1 MNSLSAKLRI
11 IYKHFVLITIAFILI
26 YTLLHWLLFIKAGI
40 PLREDL
46 VKLWLPI
53 GLSWIPILLWLRPRI
68 NLLHFK
74 NDNTSFGY
82 QMLAC
87 AAMAVPTLV
96 AQEYLATATGSLT
109 RLQTIAALPEHAPT
123 KYYSLDQYVID
134 TQHIG
139 IQNTTSVSGKY
150 DEQLDMTI
158 YIVMPILKD
167 TDDTSTSSTRFW
179 LGKSYHEQVSN
190 RQSDQ
195 EKEYAY
201 QTFAFVTQKEFEQT
215 DFRKFN
221 YLARMGRTDD
231 HDEYNRAIEEVAPGK
246 AAESVVFEAQTDSF
260 NERNGQKF
268 PWILISLGL
277 GLVVFLIALL
287 FPKFDADKRARF
299 ESGSPVKTSDTT
311 ETFDLLLPKS
321 GFFIT
326 PILIYINML
335 VYIVMVVLGLGFI
348 SFKGP
353 DLLNWGANFRPLT
366 TTGQWWRLLA
376 SVFLHGGLMHLLANM
391 YGLLFVGIFL
401 EPLLGKTKFAL
412 VYLITGIL
420 ASLASIGWYDATISV
435 GASGAIFGLYGFF
448 LAALLLKVFPP
459 DFGKAFLTS
468 TLIFVGFNLAMGFT
482 GNTDNAA
489 HIGGLLSGFVLGL
502 FMARSLKANF
512 DRTDIF
518 Q

>member
-1 MNSLSAKLRI
+1 MKNLSAKLRI
-11 IYKHFVLITIAFILI
+11 IYKRLVLITIAFLLT

-40 PLREDL
+40 PLREDW

-68 NLLHFK
+68 NLLQFK
-74 NDNTSFGY
+74 NENASFGY

-87 AAMAVPTLV
+87 AAMAIPTIV
-96 AQEYLATATGSLT
+96 AQHYLSTATGRLT
-109 RLQTIAALPEHAPT
+109 KLQTIAALPEHAPT
-123 KYYSLDQYVID
+123 KYYSLDQYAID

-139 IQNTTSVSGKY
+139 IQNTASVSGRY
-150 DEQLDMTI
+150 DEHLDMTI
-158 YIVMPILKD
+158 YIVLSILKD
-167 TDDTSTSSTRFW
+167 AHDTTTASNRFW
-179 LGKSYHEQVSN
+179 LGTKYQKQVSN

-195 EKEYAY
+195 EKESAFE
-201 QTFAFVTQKEFEQT
+201 TFAFVTQQEFEQT

-221 YLARMGRTDD
+221 YLERIGNTDD
-231 HDEYNRAIEEVAPGK
+231 HDEYNRAINEIAPGT
-246 AAESVVFEAQTDSF
+246 AGDAIIFEAQTQPF
-260 NERNGQKF
+260 KERNGQTF
-268 PWILISLGL
+268 TWILISLGL
-277 GLVVFLIALL
+277 GLLAFLIALL

-299 ESGSPVKTSDTT
+299 ERGVPVKDPANEES
-311 ETFDLLLPKS
+311 FDFLLPKA
-321 GFFIT
+321 GFFTT
-326 PILIYINML
+326 PILIYINLL
-335 VYIVMVVLGLGFI
+335 VYILMVVLGLGFI

-366 TTGQWWRLLA
+366 TTGEWWRLLT

-401 EPLLGKTKFAL
+401 EPLLGKTKFAF
-412 VYLITGIL
+412 VYLLTGL
-420 ASLASIGWYDATISV
+420 VASLASIGWYEATISV

-468 TLIFVGFNLAMGFT
+468 TLIFVGFNLLMGFT
-482 GNTDNAA
+482 GSTDNAA

-502 FMARSLKANF
+502 FMAGRLKGKLNT
-512 DRTDIF
+512 TDLF